1 MKPLLALA
9 TLCIVGAVPALAQDA
24 VKVDPKHY
32 KVELEN
38 DQVRVLR
45 INYAA
50 GEKSVMHGHPSSVA
64 IFLTDGKVEFT
75 TPDGKTREE
84 PVKAGQTMYSSGR
97 EAPARER
104 RHQAVRAHPRG
115 AQGEAGR
122 RQLKLAL
129 TRMLHRKA

>member
-1 MKPLLALA
+1 MRPLLALA

-50 GEKSVMHGHPSSVA
+50 GEKSVMHEHPSSVA
-64 IFLTDGKVEFT
+64 IFLTDGNVKFT

-84 PVKAGQTMYSSGR
+84 TVKAGQTMYS
-97 EAPARER
+97 PAGKHLPEN
-104 RHQAVRAHPRG
+104 VG
-115 AQGEAGR
+115 AKPFELILVELKGKPGAGN
-122 RQLKLAL
+122 
-129 TRMLHRKA
+129 